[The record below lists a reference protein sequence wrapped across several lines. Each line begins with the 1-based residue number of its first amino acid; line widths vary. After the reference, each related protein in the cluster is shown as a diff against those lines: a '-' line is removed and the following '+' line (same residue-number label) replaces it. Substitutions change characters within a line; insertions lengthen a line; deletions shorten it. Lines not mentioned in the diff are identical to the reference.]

1 MGVNEAAS
9 APQVMYSI
17 RVEDHSCLF
26 VMSGFTEDNL
36 ELSFSPLL
44 LYGPVATKY
53 VSRALE
59 KISHVLCA
67 SALTLQR
74 KLMEYE

>member
-1 MGVNEAAS
+1 
-9 APQVMYSI
+9 
-17 RVEDHSCLF
+17 
-26 VMSGFTEDNL
+26 MSGFTEDNL
-36 ELSFSPLL
+36 EVSFSPLL
-44 LYGPVATKY
+44 LCGPVATKY

>member
-1 MGVNEAAS
+1 
-9 APQVMYSI
+9 
-17 RVEDHSCLF
+17 
-26 VMSGFTEDNL
+26 MSGFTEYNL
-36 ELSFSPLL
+36 EISFFPLV
-44 LYGPVATKY
+44 LYGPAATKY

-59 KISHVLCA
+59 KISHVLCD